1 MAAIAGFL
9 DRLRRHGRHLALALA
24 AVVLVEW
31 GHGSGWLAGL
41 DNLYADAWQ
50 RLAGQ
55 RAGLPPVALVMV
67 DQAALDAHPDEPM
80 AFWGPHFAQAVER
93 LHQLGVT
100 VVGLDFLLAV
110 SPDHWL
116 AGMGDQAARLARFYD
131 AGLRNQIAQGKVIL
145 AASRMVDGRTGQAH
159 YLLPHSDY
167 LMAMPGL
174 DLAGHLGLVDVASDQ
189 DGVVRHF
196 TSRFPA
202 RPDPTLE
209 GLELPELSLP
219 AMLARRHL
227 ERLGRPADLDLAA
240 GERRLVYFGPPG
252 SLPRVSMSR
261 LAASDF
267 ARDPQLQSLKGRA
280 VLIGAGYPG
289 MGDLHF
295 TPYATGPGANRGR
308 LMAGVELHGHALA
321 NLLAGIDL
329 RQPGQAARLAGSLV
343 LVGLVLAAL
352 LRLELLA
359 GSLAGLALLVAGPV
373 LGYLMFRQD
382 WLISAASWQ
391 GSVLLAGLGGYAL
404 KYTGESRQR
413 LHMARLFSRYVSEAA
428 VQVLLKSE
436 RMPDLGGE
444 LKQVTVL
451 FSDIRNFTTIS
462 EILQPAEVVEM
473 LNTYFERQ
481 CEVIL
486 AEGGSIDKF
495 IGDAVMAE
503 FGAPLPAADHPAAA
517 VRAALRMVAEA
528 EAFRD
533 WMAQRFPG
541 RGLPPFAIGV
551 GLHTGP
557 AIIGSIGS
565 RKRSEYTAIGDT
577 VNVAS
582 RLEGATK
589 ELGAPIAAS
598 AAVVAAC
605 NGEVQ
610 VGRTRVLTVKGH
622 REPVEV
628 FEILAMERKQT

>member
-1 MAAIAGFL
+1 MTAAAGFL
-9 DRLRRHGRHLALALA
+9 ERLRRCGRH
-24 AVVLVEW
+24 AVLVLVAVALVEW
-31 GHGSGWLAGL
+31 GHGSGWLVSL

-50 RLAGQ
+50 RLAGV
-55 RAGLPPVALVMV
+55 RPELPPVALVMV
-67 DQAALDAHPDEPM
+67 DQATLDSHPDEPL
-80 AFWGPHFAQAVER
+80 AFWGPHFAEAVDR
-93 LHQLGVT
+93 LHQLGAT

-110 SPDHWL
+110 SPDQWL
-116 AGMGDQAARLARFYD
+116 ASMGDQAARAARFYD
-131 AGLRNQIAQGKVIL
+131 ADLRAQIAQGRIIL

-159 YLLPHSDY
+159 YLLPHRDY
-167 LMAMPGL
+167 LLAIPDL
-174 DLAGHLGLVDVASDQ
+174 NLAGYLGLVDVITDQ

-202 RPDPTLE
+202 SPDPDLA
-209 GLELPELSLP
+209 GLDLPELSLP
-219 AMLARRHL
+219 AMLAHRHL
-227 ERLGRPADLDLAA
+227 EQVGHPATLAMDA
-240 GERRLVYFGPPG
+240 NERRLSYFGPPG

-261 LAASDF
+261 LAAPDF
-267 ARDPQLQSLKGRA
+267 ASDPALQKLKGRV
-280 VLIGAGYPG
+280 VLIGANYPG

-308 LMAGVELHGHALA
+308 LMAGVELHAHALA
-321 NLLAGIDL
+321 TLLAGIEL
-329 RQPGQAARLAGSLV
+329 RQPGQPVRLALSLGLAVLV
-343 LVGLVLAAL
+343 LVTLLQSNLLV
-352 LRLELLA
+352 
-359 GSLAGLALLVAGPV
+359 GSLAGLVILLAGPL
-373 LGYLMFRQD
+373 LGYLLFRQD
-382 WLISAASWQ
+382 WLISAATWQ
-391 GSVLLAGLGGYAL
+391 GSVLLAGLGGYAM

-413 LHMARLFSRYVSEAA
+413 LRIARLFSRYVSDAA

-436 RMPDLGGE
+436 HMPELGGE

-451 FSDIRNFTTIS
+451 FSDIRNFTTMS

-503 FGAPLPAADHPAAA
+503 FGAPLPAPDHHAAA
-517 VRAALRMVAEA
+517 VRAALRMVAVA
-528 EAFRD
+528 EEFRT
-533 WMAQRFPG
+533 WLAERFPE

-598 AAVVAAC
+598 AALVAAC
-605 NGEVQ
+605 GGAVR
-610 VGRTRVLTVKGH
+610 VGRSQVMTVKGH
-622 REPVEV
+622 REPIEV
-628 FEILAMERKQT
+628 FEILAMERKQS